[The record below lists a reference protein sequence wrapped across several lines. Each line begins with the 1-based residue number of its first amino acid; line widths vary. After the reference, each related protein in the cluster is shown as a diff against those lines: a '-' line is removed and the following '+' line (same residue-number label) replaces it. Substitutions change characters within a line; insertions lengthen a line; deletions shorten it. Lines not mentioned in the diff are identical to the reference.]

1 MKQISFFILMLSLLS
16 GYGFAQATLLSERE
30 DKSQEIVLIKNKVPK
45 PSTRSASPYIT
56 GQFSADLAS
65 LTLWSP
71 VDSGEAW
78 VTFSADNGNFAEPVE
93 FVDGS
98 ATLFL
103 DLPAD
108 TEYTIQVEFVTGACY
123 TGTFRL

>member
-1 MKQISFFILMLSLLS
+1 MV
-16 GYGFAQATLLSERE
+16 GR
-30 DKSQEIVLIKNKVPK
+30 
-45 PSTRSASPYIT
+45 
-56 GQFSADLAS
+56 FSSDFTS

-78 VTFSADNGNFAEPVE
+78 VTFSADNCNFAEPVE

-123 TGTFRL
+123 TGIFRL